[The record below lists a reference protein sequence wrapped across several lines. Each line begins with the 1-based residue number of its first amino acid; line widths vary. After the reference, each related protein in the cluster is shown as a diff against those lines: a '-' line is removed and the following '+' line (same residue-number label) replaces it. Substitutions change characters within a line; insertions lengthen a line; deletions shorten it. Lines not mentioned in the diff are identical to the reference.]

1 MFFIFTQ
8 LKLTLTQQQKS
19 YPVQVGVD
27 ERNIVIAGDYIS

>member
-8 LKLTLTQQQKS
+8 LKFTLTQQQKS

-27 ERNIVIAGDYIS
+27 KRNIVIASDYIS